1 MLQDSNKQNEVW
13 FKVSKLA
20 GTILFT
26 IPEFQC
32 MKKQSQPI
40 IRLVYFLIFIVYH
53 THPIYSQQKEVY
65 SPDGKI
71 AVTFT
76 GGQNRKISVMFSDRQ
91 GVTIENPALIIN
103 GHKAGT
109 PSFSTTTNSVNKV
122 QQPLIQ
128 EKRARVT
135 DHYNELEI
143 SFNDQTGLIIR
154 AYNDGFAYRFYTRY
168 SVDTILVND
177 ETGTITFSSGDSLY
191 LSLIKCRDEKN
202 VDCFHTSFE
211 EDFVHTSVGAVS
223 PASLAY
229 LPLYARTRNGIS
241 LAITE
246 SDLQDYPGMFVSG
259 SDSEKNTLK
268 LRFPAFP
275 VRTSVYGDYFKQE
288 LVTQRAPYIARTSGN
303 RDYPWRVFILGE
315 HDKDLVNSDMVYR
328 LAPACKLTETG
339 WIRPGQITDEWI
351 TNSILYDVDFK
362 SGINTKTYKYYID
375 FASRFGLDYIF
386 LDAGWCDIDDFSKI
400 TPGMDIVEI
409 VRYGAEKGVGI
420 WLWTN
425 ALTLKHNMSY
435 MKQFHDWGIKG
446 IMADFMDREDQLMVR
461 FQETVAREAAAHKLM
476 VLFHGASKPSGLRK
490 AYPNVLIREGV
501 MGHEYDKWS
510 DRLTP
515 EHNLI
520 LPFTRMIAGP
530 LDYEGG
536 GMVNA
541 QKNSFRIVDAVPMTQ
556 GTRIHQLAMYVVYES
571 PLQFLGG
578 NISDYLREPEY
589 AAFYGSIPFVWD
601 ETRVLDGKISDYILV
616 ARKSGNEWWV
626 GAMTDWTPRTLELD
640 LSFLGD
646 GKYTAVIY
654 QDGMNADQ
662 IASDYKTSRQTFTA
676 QSKLQIKMAPGG
688 GWVAHFNKE

>member
-1 MLQDSNKQNEVW
+1 MDT
-13 FKVSKLA
+13 KVQLMVRA
-20 GTILFT
+20 LILFT
-26 IPEFQC
+26 ISWYTCSSLAQV
-32 MKKQSQPI
+32 
-40 IRLVYFLIFIVYH
+40 R
-53 THPIYSQQKEVY
+53 EVR
-65 SPDGKI
+65 SPDGNI
-71 AVTFT
+71 LVTFT
-76 GGQNRKISVMFSDRQ
+76 GGENRKIAAVFRNRPVITIDRP
-91 GVTIENPALIIN
+91 VLIIN
-103 GHKAGT
+103 NKNAGSD
-109 PSFSTTTNSVNKV
+109 SFSGHLSTVN
-122 QQPLIQ
+122 QIQ
-128 EKRARVT
+128 YPVVKEKRSLVT
-135 DHYNELEI
+135 DHYNELTI
-143 SFNDQTGLIIR
+143 KFKDKTGMIIR
-154 AYNDGFAYRFYTRY
+154 VYDDGFAYRFITRIPQ
-168 SVDTILVND
+168 DTVLVSD
-177 ETGTITFSSGDSLY
+177 ETATLIFSPGDSLY
-191 LSLIKCRDEKN
+191 LSRIKCRNEKN

-211 EDFVHTSVGAVS
+211 EDFVHASVSGVG

-229 LPLYARTRNGIS
+229 LPVYARTGNGIS
-241 LAITE
+241 LAFTE
-246 SDLQDYPGMFVSG
+246 SDLRDYPGMFVCGGDTGKSQ
-259 SDSEKNTLK
+259 LH
-268 LRFPAFP
+268 LRFPRYP
-275 VRTSVYGDYFKQE
+275 VRTNIFGDYFKQE
-288 LVTQRAPYIARTSGN
+288 LVTQRAAYIARTSGN

-328 LAPACKLTETG
+328 LAPDCKLAETG

-375 FASRFGLDYIF
+375 FASRFRLDYIF

-400 TPGMDIVEI
+400 TPGMDIAEI

-435 MKQFHDWGIKG
+435 LKQFHDWGIRG

-461 FQETVAREAAAHKLM
+461 FQEAVAREAAVNKLM
-476 VLFHGASKPSGLRK
+476 VFFHGASKPAGLRK

-536 GMVNA
+536 GMINA

-601 ETRVLDGKISDYILV
+601 ETLVLDGKISDYILV
-616 ARKSGNEWWV
+616 ARKSGNDWWV
-626 GAMTDWTPRTLELD
+626 GAMTDWTPRILEVD

-646 GKYTAVIY
+646 GNYSAEIY
-654 QDGMNADQ
+654 QDGRNAEQ
-662 IASDYKTSRQTFTA
+662 YASDYARRLQTVSS
-676 QSKLQIKMAPGG
+676 QSKLQVQMAPGG
-688 GWVAHFNKE
+688 GWIAHFSKE